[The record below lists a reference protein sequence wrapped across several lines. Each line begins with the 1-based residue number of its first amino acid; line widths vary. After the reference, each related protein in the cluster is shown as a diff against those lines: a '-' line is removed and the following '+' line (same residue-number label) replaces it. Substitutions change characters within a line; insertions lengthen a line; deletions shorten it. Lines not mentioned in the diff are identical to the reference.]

1 MESQRFV
8 EHMFILPVE
17 NSLFGEA
24 IGNSSSF
31 LWSSVIQITPSRL
44 LIKLTDPEMAMST
57 IRKCTKP
64 CSKANFGGCHPEGA
78 SPDFH
83 TSLGP
88 GFFFARRCECHMRPR
103 VVPANYRRQ
112 MIATRSLRVFRILPT
127 GWGTP
132 VM

>member
-8 EHMFILPVE
+8 EHMFILSVE

-64 CSKANFGGCHPEGA
+64 CSKANFGGCHPEGSMKPA
-78 SPDFH
+78 LTFIRPLALDF
-83 TSLGP
+83 
-88 GFFFARRCECHMRPR
+88 F
-103 VVPANYRRQ
+103 
-112 MIATRSLRVFRILPT
+112 RSAV
-127 GWGTP
+127 
-132 VM
+132 